1 MLKSLVQSDLIVMS
15 READQYG
22 EFQNIIEG
30 VLTRKCLIK
39 VHDVRSQDQL
49 HNKGYG
55 DKENNNYFLETYE
68 ALYLLYLNKLV
79 ITNGN
84 VVDFSGLLKHVLKYD
99 KGIVTKFLVYRDLR
113 SRGYVV
119 KEGFGFG
126 ADFRVYERG
135 GYEKKRAKYVV
146 FCINEGI
153 NVKVGELSKNVR
165 EIEIMGKS
173 EIAAVVERRG
183 EVIYYKLIN
192 MKFNE
197 NKKQE
202 TTAAL
207 KERI

>member
-1 MLKSLVQSDLIVMS
+1 MS
-15 READQYG
+15 SEADQNS
-22 EFQNIIEG
+22 EFQNVFEG
-30 VLTRKCLIK
+30 VLTKKCLIK
-39 VHDVRSQDQL
+39 IIDTRSQDQL
-49 HNKGYG
+49 RNRGYG
-55 DKENNNYFLETYE
+55 DKEDNDNDYLLETYE

-79 ITNGN
+79 ITNGSIDN
-84 VVDFSGLLKHVLKYD
+84 FGNLLKHVLKYD
-99 KGIVTKFLVYRDLR
+99 KEIVTRFLVYRDLR

-165 EIEIMGKS
+165 EIETMGKNA
-173 EIAAVVERRG
+173 IAAVVERRG
-183 EVIYYKLIN
+183 EVIYYKLTN
-192 MKFNE
+192 MKFKE

-202 TTAAL
+202 TTL
-207 KERI
+207 TLQERK